1 MKKIIL
7 SIFFIL
13 YLATHVKLIAKD
25 LIIEKSTQKNPFS
38 SSTIY
43 KNFTQNDDED
53 NNEDNDENN
62 NGDDEEDYEE

>member
-43 KNFTQNDDED
+43 KNFTQNDDE
-53 NNEDNDENN
+53 
-62 NGDDEEDYEE
+62 EDYEE